1 MIWSPFLAYPRE
13 MGFPSRACIV
23 YSLPEMLSRVNK
35 WNGKMDIFTSLYAL
49 SRVQEGR
56 QDFDSFAQVDHIF
69 WDLDDHGS
77 AYENVKKLQQYLVEQ
92 NYLHCINF
100 SGGGFHV
107 YVAAHNGYRLKNKR
121 VAIDNAM
128 TSISRKLG
136 LKIGIRDSDDID
148 ARTVGNVSQLVRL
161 PNTYNIKR
169 KRFCIPLTYHDLKLP
184 FETIKTMAEK
194 QRFIGEEWFFGV
206 NFLDLEPYDGAE
218 KIRNITVM
226 SVDTEDSLGIE
237 NINFD
242 AFKPCIKALLN
253 KGTKLNHCERYLII
267 SYLRE
272 QGIPIRDTI
281 EILRKYL
288 PSSNFYHCIREEKQ
302 PIQIYSRADLIFPS
316 CEKMKADGYCTNGTN
331 CT

>member
-23 YSLPEMLSRVNK
+23 YSLRDMLSKVNQ

-56 QDFDSFAQVDHIF
+56 QDFDSYAQVDHIF

-77 AYENVKKLQQYLVEQ
+77 AYENVKKLHSYLVEQ

-100 SGGGFHV
+100 SGGGFHI
-107 YVAAHNGYRLKNKR
+107 YVASHNGYRLKNKR

-136 LKIGIRDSDDID
+136 LKIGIHDSDDID

-169 KRFCIPLTYHDLKLP
+169 KRFCIPLTHNDLNLP
-184 FETIKTMAEK
+184 FEEIKKMAEK
-194 QRFIGEEWFFGV
+194 QKFVGEEWFIGE
-206 NFLDLEPYDGAE
+206 NFLDLEPFDGFE
-218 KIRNITVM
+218 KVRNITNM
-226 SVDTEDSLGIE
+226 PIDTEDCLGIE
-237 NINFD
+237 NINLEV
-242 AFKPCIKALLN
+242 FKPCVKVLLMSG
-253 KGTKLNHCERYLII
+253 KKLSHGERYII
-267 SYLRE
+267 ITYLRE
-272 QGIPIRDTI
+272 QGIPIKDTV

-288 PSSNFYHCIREEKQ
+288 PSSNFYHCVREERQ
-302 PIQIYSRADLIFPS
+302 PITIYSRADLVFPS
-316 CEKMKADGYCTNGTN
+316 CEKLQADGYCTSANA
-331 CT
+331 CV